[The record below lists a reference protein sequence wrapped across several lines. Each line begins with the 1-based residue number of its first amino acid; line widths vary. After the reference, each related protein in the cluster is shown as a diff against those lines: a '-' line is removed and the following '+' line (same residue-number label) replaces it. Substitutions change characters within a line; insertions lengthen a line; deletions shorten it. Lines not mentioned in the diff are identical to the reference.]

1 MILKSYIPS
10 RYNTFFFIIGF
21 FIWMFTSLKYFILF
35 GILYLIAYIILRRDH
50 NHFRDDPTITKG
62 VVFAPCNGTVV
73 SVVEKVN
80 HPFFGDELIELQV
93 RIPWWKEMGIFLPIS
108 SEIKDL
114 RIFKGKSF
122 FRYGNYAEKAGMA
135 NYSGLGIIFDTK
147 DHLVGLSLV
156 RCPLGLWPEVTVM
169 PGDRGSRRV
178 NFGFLPFGGTLLL
191 YLPKKYEILIK
202 SNDIVQA
209 KETILAVLPE

>member
-10 RYNTFFFIIGF
+10 RYNSLFFIIGIL
-21 FIWMFTSLKYFILF
+21 IWIFAGLKYL
-35 GILYLIAYIILRRDH
+35 GIFACLYLVAYFILRRDH
-50 NHFRDDPTITKG
+50 NYFRDDPTLTKG
-62 VVFAPCNGTVV
+62 VVFSPCNG
-73 SVVEKVN
+73 SVVNIVQKVN
-80 HPFFGDELIELQV
+80 HAFFGEDIIEIQI
-93 RIPWWKEMGIFLPIS
+93 RIPWWKEMGLFLPIS
-108 SEIKDL
+108 TEIKDL
-114 RIFKGKSF
+114 RIFRGKSF

-135 NYSGLGIIFDTK
+135 NYSGLGIVFDNRE
-147 DHLVGLSLV
+147 HLLGLSLV

-191 YLPKKYEILIK
+191 YLPKKYEILVK
-202 SNDIVQA
+202 NNDTVQA

>member
-1 MILKSYIPS
+1 MTLKSYIPS
-10 RYNTFFFIIGF
+10 RYNTFFFLIGF
-21 FIWMFTSLKYFILF
+21 LIWMFTSLKYFFVF
-35 GILYLIAYIILRRDH
+35 GLIYLGVYIVLRRDN

-62 VVFAPCNGTVV
+62 VLFSPCNGTIINIVD
-73 SVVEKVN
+73 KVN
-80 HPFFGDELIELQV
+80 HPFFGDELIEIQIC
-93 RIPWWKEMGIFLPIS
+93 IPWWKEMGVFLPVS

-122 FRYGNYAEKAGMA
+122 FRYGNYALSAGMA
-135 NYSGLGIIFDTK
+135 NNSGLGIVFDTK
-147 DHLVGLSLV
+147 EHLVGLSLV
-156 RCPLGLWPEVTVM
+156 RCPFGLWPEVTVM

-191 YLPKKYEILIK
+191 YLPKKYEILVK
-202 SNDIVQA
+202 NNELVQA